1 MKIKSILGIISA
13 VLLLLIG
20 ANSCTVADSSEVA
33 LVVDQIGN
41 NKGVP
46 NIEVASGFIFYFP
59 PTQDVYTYPTSVQ
72 HKVWSADANEDSPTD
87 EHIDVTSADGATF
100 GLDVSINLQLQ
111 RARAAELFVKYR
123 VDMKELIETRV
134 RTIVRKELLD
144 NAVNFASDSLL
155 QHRNVYEANVT
166 KTLSASL
173 EKEGFTLNNIAILKM
188 QLPASYKA
196 AIERKIAVLQET
208 ATIISQTRQA
218 EQTALKKVALAKGNF
233 EAAQYD
239 AKTKEI
245 LSQPKLL
252 ELYKAE
258 TERVWAEKGVS
269 PYGSN
274 NVFGSAQGILLN
286 RK

>member
-1 MKIKSILGIISA
+1 MKRILVA
-13 VLLLLIG
+13 VGVVLFLIFG
-20 ANSCTVADSSEVA
+20 VFSCKIADSAEVA
-33 LVVDQIGN
+33 LVVDQIGT

-46 NIEVASGFIFYFP
+46 NIEMASGFIWYFP
-59 PTQDVYTYPTSVQ
+59 PTQDVFMYPTSVQ
-72 HKVWSADANEDSPTD
+72 HKVWSASLDEDSPTD

-111 RARAAELFVKYR
+111 RARASELFIKYR
-123 VDMKELIETRV
+123 VGMEDLINTRV

-144 NAVNFASDSLL
+144 NAVSFASDSLL

-166 KTLSASL
+166 KSLTTSL
-173 EKEGFTLNNIAILKM
+173 EKEGFTLNNIAVLKM
-188 QLPASYKA
+188 ALPASYKK

-208 ATIISQTRQA
+208 ATIISQTKQA
-218 EQTALKKVALAKGNF
+218 EQTALKKVALAKGNY

-252 ELYKAE
+252 ELYRAE
-258 TERVWAEKGVS
+258 TERIRATNGTSE
-269 PYGSN
+269 YGQN

-286 RK
+286 KK

>member
-1 MKIKSILGIISA
+1 MNRILVVVALVLVVLGLAGSCKI
-13 VLLLLIG
+13 
-20 ANSCTVADSSEVA
+20 ADSAEVA
-33 LVVDQIGN
+33 LVVDQIGT

-46 NIEVASGFIFYFP
+46 NIEMASGFIFYFP
-59 PTQDVYTYPTSVQ
+59 PTQDVFMYPTSVQ
-72 HKVWSADANEDSPTD
+72 HKVWSADSNEDSPTD

-111 RARAAELFVKYR
+111 RARAAELFIKYR
-123 VDMKELIETRV
+123 VGMEDLVNSRV

-144 NAVNFASDSLL
+144 NAVSFASDSLL

-166 KTLSASL
+166 KSLTASL
-173 EKEGFTLNNIAILKM
+173 EKEGFTLNNIAVLKM
-188 QLPASYKA
+188 QLPASYRA

-208 ATIISQTRQA
+208 ATIVSQTKQA
-218 EQTALKKVALAKGNF
+218 EQTALKKVALAKGNY

-258 TERVWAEKGVS
+258 TARIRATNGTSE
-269 PYGSN
+269 YGSN
-274 NVFGSAQGILLN
+274 NVFGSTSGILLN
-286 RK
+286 RN

>member
-1 MKIKSILGIISA
+1 MNRILVGLA
-13 VLLLLIG
+13 LVLLTLGLAG
-20 ANSCTVADSSEVA
+20 SCKIADSAEVA
-33 LVVDQIGN
+33 LVVDQIGT

-46 NIEVASGFIFYFP
+46 NIEMASGFIFYFP
-59 PTQDVYTYPTSVQ
+59 PTQDVFMYPTSVQ
-72 HKVWSADANEDSPTD
+72 HMVWTALIDEDSPTD

-111 RARAAELFVKYR
+111 RARAAELFIKYR
-123 VDMKELIETRV
+123 VDMEDLINSRV

-144 NAVNFASDSLL
+144 NAVSFASDSLL
-155 QHRNVYEANVT
+155 QHRNIYEGNVT
-166 KTLSASL
+166 KSLTASL

-208 ATIISQTRQA
+208 ATIISQTKQA

-252 ELYKAE
+252 ELYRAE
-258 TERVWAEKGVS
+258 TDRIWAQSGRS
-269 PYGSN
+269 PYGNN
-274 NVFGSAQGILLN
+274 NVFGSTSGILLN
-286 RK
+286 RN

>member
-1 MKIKSILGIISA
+1 MNRILVAVA
-13 VLLLLIG
+13 VLVVVLGLAG
-20 ANSCTVADSSEVA
+20 SCKIADSAEVA
-33 LVVDQIGN
+33 LVVDQIGT

-46 NIEVASGFIFYFP
+46 NIEMASGFIFYFP
-59 PTQDVYTYPTSVQ
+59 PTQDVFMYPTSVQ
-72 HKVWSADANEDSPTD
+72 HKVWTADSNEDSPTD

-111 RARAAELFVKYR
+111 RARAAELFIKYR
-123 VDMKELIETRV
+123 VDMEDLINSRV

-144 NAVNFASDSLL
+144 NAVSFASDSLL
-155 QHRNVYEANVT
+155 QHRNIYEGNVT
-166 KTLSASL
+166 KSLTASL

-188 QLPASYKA
+188 QLPKSYKA

-208 ATIISQTRQA
+208 ATIISQTKQA
-218 EQTALKKVALAKGNF
+218 EQTALKKVALAKGNY

-239 AKTKEI
+239 ARTKEI

-252 ELYKAE
+252 ELYRAE
-258 TERVWAEKGVS
+258 TERIWAKKGRS
-269 PYGSN
+269 PYGNN

-286 RK
+286 RR

>member
-1 MKIKSILGIISA
+1 MNRILVAVAVILVTLGLAGSCKI
-13 VLLLLIG
+13 
-20 ANSCTVADSSEVA
+20 ADSAEVA
-33 LVVDQIGN
+33 LVVDQIGT

-46 NIEVASGFIFYFP
+46 NIEMASGFIFYFP
-59 PTQDVYTYPTSVQ
+59 PTQDVFMYPTSVQ
-72 HKVWSADANEDSPTD
+72 HKVWTASVDEDSPTD

-111 RARAAELFVKYR
+111 RARAAELFIKYR
-123 VDMKELIETRV
+123 VDMEDLINSRV

-144 NAVNFASDSLL
+144 NAVSFASDSLL
-155 QHRNVYEANVT
+155 QHRNIYEGNVT
-166 KTLSASL
+166 KSLTASL

-208 ATIISQTRQA
+208 ATIISQTKQA

-252 ELYKAE
+252 ELYRAE
-258 TERVWAEKGVS
+258 TDRIWAQKGKS
-269 PYGSN
+269 PYGNN
-274 NVFGSAQGILLN
+274 NVFGSTAGILLN
-286 RK
+286 RN

>member
-1 MKIKSILGIISA
+1 MKKILVIVSL
-13 VLLLLIG
+13 VLLLIAG
-20 ANSCTVADSSEVA
+20 VSSCKIADSAEVA
-33 LVVDQIGN
+33 LVVDQIGT

-46 NIEVASGFIFYFP
+46 NIEMASGFIWYFP
-59 PTQDVYTYPTSVQ
+59 PTQDVFMYPTSVQ
-72 HKVWSADANEDSPTD
+72 HKVWSADSNEDSPTD
-87 EHIDVTSADGATF
+87 EHIDVTSSDGATF

-111 RARAAELFVKYR
+111 RARASELFIKYR
-123 VDMKELIETRV
+123 VDMEDLINTRV

-166 KTLSASL
+166 KSLTTSL
-173 EKEGFTLNNIAILKM
+173 EKEGFTLNNIAVLKM
-188 QLPASYKA
+188 ALPASYKK

-208 ATIISQTRQA
+208 ATIISQTKQA
-218 EQTALKKVALAKGNF
+218 EQTALKKVALAKGNY

-252 ELYKAE
+252 ELYRAE
-258 TERVWAEKGVS
+258 TERIWAQKGKS
-269 PYGSN
+269 PYGNN
-274 NVFGSAQGILLN
+274 NVFGSTSGILLN
-286 RK
+286 R

>member
-1 MKIKSILGIISA
+1 MKRILVA
-13 VLLLLIG
+13 VGVVLFLIFG
-20 ANSCTVADSSEVA
+20 VFSCKIADSAEVA
-33 LVVDQIGN
+33 LVVDQIGT

-46 NIEVASGFIFYFP
+46 NIEMASGFIWYFP
-59 PTQDVYTYPTSVQ
+59 PTQDVFMYPTSVQ
-72 HKVWSADANEDSPTD
+72 HKVWSADSNEDSPTD

-111 RARAAELFVKYR
+111 RARASDLFIKYR
-123 VDMKELIETRV
+123 VGMEDLINTRV

-144 NAVNFASDSLL
+144 NAVSFASDSLL

-166 KTLSASL
+166 KTLTTSL

-188 QLPASYKA
+188 ALPASYKA

-208 ATIISQTRQA
+208 ATIISQTKQA

-252 ELYKAE
+252 ELYRAE
-258 TERVWAEKGVS
+258 TERIRATNGTSE
-269 PYGSN
+269 YGHD
-274 NVFGSAQGILLN
+274 NVFGSASGILLN
-286 RK
+286 K

>member
-1 MKIKSILGIISA
+1 MKRILVA
-13 VLLLLIG
+13 VGVVLFLIFG
-20 ANSCTVADSSEVA
+20 VFSCKIADSAEVA
-33 LVVDQIGN
+33 LVVDQIGT

-46 NIEVASGFIFYFP
+46 NIEMASGFIWYFP
-59 PTQDVYTYPTSVQ
+59 PTQDVFMYPTSVQ
-72 HKVWSADANEDSPTD
+72 HKVWSADSNEDSPTD

-111 RARAAELFVKYR
+111 RARASELFIKYR
-123 VDMKELIETRV
+123 VGMEDLINTRV

-144 NAVNFASDSLL
+144 NAVSFASDSLL

-166 KTLSASL
+166 KSLTTSL
-173 EKEGFTLNNIAILKM
+173 EKEGFTLNNIAVLKM
-188 QLPASYKA
+188 ALPASYKK

-208 ATIISQTRQA
+208 ATIISQTKQA
-218 EQTALKKVALAKGNF
+218 EQTALKKVALAKGNY

-252 ELYKAE
+252 ELYRAE
-258 TERVWAEKGVS
+258 TERIRATNGTSE
-269 PYGSN
+269 YGQN

>member
-1 MKIKSILGIISA
+1 MKRILIIVGVVLLFILGVS
-13 VLLLLIG
+13 
-20 ANSCTVADSSEVA
+20 SCKIADSAEVA
-33 LVVDQIGN
+33 LVVDQIGT

-46 NIEVASGFIFYFP
+46 NIEMASGVIFYFP
-59 PTQDVYTYPTSVQ
+59 PTQDVYMYPTSVQ
-72 HKVWSADANEDSPTD
+72 HKVWTADINEDSDTD

-111 RARAAELFVKYR
+111 RARASELFVKYR
-123 VDMKELIETRV
+123 VDMTELIETRV

-155 QHRNVYEANVT
+155 QHRNVYESDVT
-166 KTLSASL
+166 KTLTVAL
-173 EKEGFTLNNIAILKM
+173 NKEGFTLNNIAILKM
-188 QLPASYKA
+188 ALPASYKK

-208 ATIISQTRQA
+208 ATIISQTKQA
-218 EQTALKKVALAKGNF
+218 EQTALKKVALAKGNY
-233 EAAQYD
+233 EAAIYD

-245 LSQPKLL
+245 LSQPKML
-252 ELYKAE
+252 ELYRAE
-258 TERVWAEKGVS
+258 TERVWAEKGKS

-274 NVFGSAQGILLN
+274 NVFGSVQGILLN

>member
-1 MKIKSILGIISA
+1 MNRILVA
-13 VLLLLIG
+13 VAVVLVLLG
-20 ANSCTVADSSEVA
+20 VAGSCKIADSAEVA
-33 LVVDQIGN
+33 LVVDQIGT

-46 NIEVASGFIFYFP
+46 NIEMASGFIFYFP
-59 PTQDVYTYPTSVQ
+59 PTQDVFMYPTSVQ
-72 HKVWSADANEDSPTD
+72 HKVWTADSNEDSPTD

-111 RARAAELFVKYR
+111 RARAAELFIKYR
-123 VDMKELIETRV
+123 VDMEDLINSRV

-144 NAVNFASDSLL
+144 NAVSFASDSLL
-155 QHRNVYEANVT
+155 QHRNIYEGNVT
-166 KTLSASL
+166 KSLTASL
-173 EKEGFTLNNIAILKM
+173 EKEGCTLNNIAILKM
-188 QLPASYKA
+188 QLPKSYKA

-208 ATIISQTRQA
+208 ATIISQTKQA

-252 ELYKAE
+252 ELYRAE
-258 TERVWAEKGVS
+258 TERIRATNGTSE
-269 PYGSN
+269 YGHN
-274 NVFGSAQGILLN
+274 NVFGSASGILLN
-286 RK
+286 RN

>member
-1 MKIKSILGIISA
+1 MNRILVGVVGILVVLGLAGSCKI
-13 VLLLLIG
+13 
-20 ANSCTVADSSEVA
+20 ADSAEVA
-33 LVVDQIGN
+33 LVVDQIGT

-46 NIEVASGFIFYFP
+46 NIEMASGFIFYFP
-59 PTQDVYTYPTSVQ
+59 PTQDVFMYPTSVQ
-72 HKVWSADANEDSPTD
+72 HKVWTASVDEDSPTD

-111 RARAAELFVKYR
+111 RARASELFIKYR
-123 VDMKELIETRV
+123 VDMENLINSRV

-155 QHRNVYEANVT
+155 QHRNIYEGNVT
-166 KTLSASL
+166 RSLTASL

-188 QLPASYKA
+188 QLPKSYKA

-208 ATIISQTRQA
+208 ATIISQTKQA
-218 EQTALKKVALAKGNF
+218 EQTALKKVALAKGNY

-252 ELYKAE
+252 ELYRAE
-258 TERVWAEKGVS
+258 TDRIWAQKGRS
-269 PYGSN
+269 PYGNN
-274 NVFGSAQGILLN
+274 NVFGTAGNILLN
-286 RK
+286 R

>member
-1 MKIKSILGIISA
+1 MNKVL
-13 VLLLLIG
+13 VLLGLVV
-20 ANSCTVADSSEVA
+20 AMFVTSCTTADSAEVA

-41 NKGVP
+41 DKGVP

-59 PTQDVYTYPTSVQ
+59 PTQDVFMYPTSVQ
-72 HKVWSADANEDSPTD
+72 HKVWTADTNEDSETD

-111 RARAAELFVKYR
+111 RAKAADLFIKYR
-123 VDMKELIETRV
+123 VDMEDLINSRV

-155 QHRNVYEANVT
+155 QHRNIYEGDVSKSLTIA
-166 KTLSASL
+166 L

-188 QLPASYKA
+188 ALPPSYKK

-208 ATIISQTRQA
+208 ATIISQTKQA
-218 EQTALKKVALAKGNF
+218 EQTALKKVALAKGNY
-233 EAAQYD
+233 EAAIYD

-258 TERVWAEKGVS
+258 TERVWANKGKS

-274 NVFGSAQGILLN
+274 NVFGSSTGILLN
-286 RK
+286 R

>member
-1 MKIKSILGIISA
+1 MKKV
-13 VLLLLIG
+13 VLLGALL
-20 ANSCTVADSSEVA
+20 AMFATSCTTADSSEVA

-41 NKGVP
+41 DKGVP
-46 NIEVASGFIFYFP
+46 NIQMESGFIFYFP

-72 HKVWSADANEDSPTD
+72 HKVWSADNQEGSEND
-87 EHIDVTSADGATF
+87 EHIDVTSSDGATF

-111 RARAAELFVKYR
+111 RAKASELFIKYR
-123 VDMKELIETRV
+123 VDMDELIHTRV

-155 QHRNVYEANVT
+155 QHRNIYEANVT
-166 KTLSASL
+166 KTLTASL
-173 EKEGFTLNNIAILKM
+173 EKEGFTLNNIAVLKM
-188 QLPASYKA
+188 ALPASYKK

-208 ATIISQTRQA
+208 ATIISQTKQA
-218 EQTALKKVALAKGNF
+218 EQTALKKVALAKGNY

-258 TERVWAEKGVS
+258 TERIWAQKGRS
-269 PYGSN
+269 PYGN
-274 NVFGSAQGILLN
+274 NIVFGSVGNILLN
-286 RK
+286 RN

>member
-1 MKIKSILGIISA
+1 MKKLVLAFLVAISVA
-13 VLLLLIG
+13 
-20 ANSCTVADSSEVA
+20 SCTTADSSEVA

-41 NKGVP
+41 DKGVP
-46 NIEVASGFIFYFP
+46 NIQMESGFIFYFP
-59 PTQDVYTYPTSVQ
+59 PTQDVFMYPTSVQ
-72 HKVWSADANEDSPTD
+72 HKVWTADNQEGSEQD
-87 EHIDVTSADGATF
+87 EHIDVTSSDGATF
-100 GLDVSINLQLQ
+100 GLDVSVNLQLQ
-111 RARAAELFVKYR
+111 RARASELFIKYR
-123 VDMKELIETRV
+123 VDMNDLIDTRV

-166 KTLSASL
+166 KTLALSL

-188 QLPASYKA
+188 ALPSSYKK

-208 ATIISQTRQA
+208 ATIISQTKQA
-218 EQTALKKVALAKGNF
+218 EQTALKKVALAKGNY

-258 TERVWAEKGVS
+258 TARIRATNGTSE
-269 PYGSN
+269 YGTN
-274 NVFGSAQGILLN
+274 NVFGTASGIILN
-286 RK
+286 K

>member
-1 MKIKSILGIISA
+1 MKKVLGLLGL
-13 VLLLLIG
+13 VL
-20 ANSCTVADSSEVA
+20 AMSVTSCTTADSSEVA

-41 NKGVP
+41 DKGIP
-46 NIEVASGFIFYFP
+46 NIEMASGFIFYFP
-59 PTQDVYTYPTSVQ
+59 PTQDVFMYPTSVQ
-72 HKVWSADANEDSPTD
+72 HKVWTATEDEDSPTD

-111 RARAAELFVKYR
+111 RARAADLFIKYR
-123 VDMKELIETRV
+123 VGMDDLINSRV

-144 NAVNFASDSLL
+144 NAVSFASDSLL

-166 KTLSASL
+166 KSLAASL
-173 EKEGFTLNNIAILKM
+173 EKEGFTLNNIAVLKM
-188 QLPASYKA
+188 ALPSSYKK

-208 ATIISQTRQA
+208 ATIISQTKQA
-218 EQTALKKVALAKGNF
+218 EQTALKKVALAKGNY

-258 TERVWAEKGVS
+258 TARIRATNGTSE
-269 PYGSN
+269 YGSN
-274 NVFGSAQGILLN
+274 NVFGSAGNILLN
-286 RK
+286 RN